1 VLVSAVDL
9 QEATRLCV
17 HCPTLCLDSCPV
29 STVEANDAVSPWA
42 KMTLAR
48 WLDTGQVARSPETTA
63 VLYKCTQCG
72 ACRDACKHGV
82 NVADAL
88 QRARQDAVK
97 TATSPL
103 HSQAPHTA
111 ETGDDT
117 ILPPGVSG
125 VRLYAAGQL
134 DAFLRVARD
143 AAERWRTRAELVFAS
158 AEDARCVAD
167 IYPLHDLAISL
178 PIRLASA
185 TGSEHPENW
194 TGPVAYHESCQI
206 RTCSLGHGEV
216 ILKRAR
222 TDSNESLVTWRGVGT
237 DAICCG
243 AAAPYGDTSPEG
255 ARQAARRVLER
266 AIAGGAKTLVT
277 GCAGCAQ
284 HMKNAIDE
292 LPIEVVALGN
302 PSQTPKE

>member
-1 VLVSAVDL
+1 MNTADL

-17 HCPTLCLDSCPV
+17 HCPTLCLDACPV

-48 WLDTGQVARSPETTA
+48 WLDTGQIARSPETTA

-72 ACRDACKHGV
+72 ACHDACKHSV

-103 HSQAPHTA
+103 HSQAPHMA

-134 DAFLRVARD
+134 DAFLRVARA
-143 AAERWRTRAELVFAS
+143 AAERWRTRTELVFAS

-167 IYPLHDLAISL
+167 VYPSHDIPISL
-178 PIRLASA
+178 PIRLAAA
-185 TGSEHPENW
+185 TASEASGDW
-194 TGPVAYHESCQI
+194 VGPVAYHESCQI
-206 RTCSLGHGEV
+206 RTCSLDQADA
-216 ILKRAR
+216 ILKGVRSM
-222 TDSNESLVTWRGVGT
+222 SNEPLVDWRNTGT

-266 AIAGGAKTLVT
+266 AIAGGARTLIS

-284 HMKNAIDE
+284 HMQTAIDE

-302 PSQTPKE
+302 PPQTPEE